1 MEKFIKKYTSDF
13 TKFKKYM
20 NDNNEENGIIYK
32 DNKLTIDK
40 NLPDTYTFQNGLLY
54 FNGNNVKITDTLFV
68 NSMYLIPYVPVGIKD
83 SSTILILS
91 INVYFAEA
99 IIKTNNACSIDLF
112 ILNLTNLGNLLY
124 FKKKYPHVNVIIG
137 AMEIPDVKITKKYDV
152 VILDVGNR
160 YIDPKEISNN
170 FTHKILNEGGSITV
184 YTLLPF
190 RKNDKLLEMFESWY
204 HHFSQFTNNILIDI
218 NSTKGLGLNI
228 SRIPFI
234 YYLYNYGSTGKKE
247 IFESI
252 ITLTWKKL
260 SEYMNTLIKNINL
273 QQTGG
278 AKNLYQWGAIC
289 QTV

>member
-1 MEKFIKKYTSDF
+1 
-13 TKFKKYM
+13 
-20 NDNNEENGIIYK
+20 
-32 DNKLTIDK
+32 
-40 NLPDTYTFQNGLLY
+40 
-54 FNGNNVKITDTLFV
+54 
-68 NSMYLIPYVPVGIKD
+68 
-83 SSTILILS
+83 
-91 INVYFAEA
+91 
-99 IIKTNNACSIDLF
+99 
-112 ILNLTNLGNLLY
+112 
-124 FKKKYPHVNVIIG
+124 
-137 AMEIPDVKITKKYDV
+137 MEIPDVKITKKYDV